1 MLTLADFLRPAA
13 AVATLAVMF
22 SIPAAGQAP
31 KLSTQQL
38 NSPLMTPPKAYS
50 PNLNKPISAPKAL
63 AIQHP
68 TPDMKP
74 RPMAHGSIA
83 SGTVKYTS
91 PNGGRPGSSSYVKEG
106 SATDRALNSDDGRNY
121 GGISTGGPTGPDWTP
136 PPNHGCPGG
145 AEINPITG
153 KCG

>member
-1 MLTLADFLRPAA
+1 MMLIIRLAA
-13 AVATLAVMF
+13 AVATLGLLS

-38 NSPLMTPPKAYS
+38 NPPTSNFKPIAAPNKPITVPKALTSVSPDGNKRIAAPLPNS
-50 PNLNKPISAPKAL
+50 PNLNKIAAPHWRTEKSRRYHGDDPV
-63 AIQHP
+63 QQTDFYGQP
-68 TPDMKP
+68 T
-74 RPMAHGSIA
+74 G
-83 SGTVKYTS
+83 
-91 PNGGRPGSSSYVKEG
+91 
-106 SATDRALNSDDGRNY
+106 
-121 GGISTGGPTGPDWTP
+121 GPDWTP